1 MTIEAFTLQ
10 LLYKTM
16 RNGCVGDIEFL
27 SETNDFSYFLDVDQ
41 TLIYLKSDVH
51 ANLRKILMGISD
63 RQTWFVKT
71 LEQVNTVKIFSKKEK
86 EKNL

>member
-1 MTIEAFTLQ
+1 MASIYVASKAAAALSSPTSTLMTIEAFTLQ

-51 ANLRKILMGISD
+51 ANLRKILMGISNC
-63 RQTWFVKT
+63 QT
-71 LEQVNTVKIFSKKEK
+71 
-86 EKNL
+86 